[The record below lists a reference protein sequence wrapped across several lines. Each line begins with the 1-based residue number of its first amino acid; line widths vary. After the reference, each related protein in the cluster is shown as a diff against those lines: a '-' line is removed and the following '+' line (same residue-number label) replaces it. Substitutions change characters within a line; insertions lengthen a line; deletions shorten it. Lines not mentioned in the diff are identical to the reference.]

1 MVWNCVD
8 EVWRTKLG
16 QEGGNDIC
24 EQDDAFRNIG
34 SNEIKGSGENDHIE
48 NVIDQ
53 TCWLP
58 SVVDLV

>member
-1 MVWNCVD
+1 MVRNCVD

-16 QEGGNDIC
+16 QEGRNDIC
-24 EQDDAFRNIG
+24 EQDDAFRNVG

-53 TCWLP
+53 TYSLS
-58 SVVDLV
+58 SVVDLI